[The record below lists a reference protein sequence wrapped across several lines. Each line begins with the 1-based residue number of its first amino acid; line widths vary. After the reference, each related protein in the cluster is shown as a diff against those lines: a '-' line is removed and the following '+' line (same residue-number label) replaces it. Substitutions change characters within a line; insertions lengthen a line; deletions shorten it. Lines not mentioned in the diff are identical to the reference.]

1 MRMVGVEQGIYGA
14 DCGVPCSTE
23 EKMEEN
29 RMAVLEV
36 EESEVVV
43 KVWLGLMAL
52 VCSAAAAKRA
62 GRSRV

>member
-1 MRMVGVEQGIYGA
+1 MVGVEQGIYGA

-36 EESEVVV
+36 EERG
-43 KVWLGLMAL
+43 W
-52 VCSAAAAKRA
+52 
-62 GRSRV
+62 